1 MDGRNSKGQFAK
13 GNKAARG
20 NPYAKKSADM
30 RKAMYSAIT
39 PNDIR
44 QIVNNLKAQALA
56 GDLRAIGLLFDRIF
70 GTPQV
75 GLDLLE
81 RLEHLENLIDQM
93 EKTAQN
99 EAEKRKGR
107 GLDA

>member
-1 MDGRNSKGQFAK
+1 MENKTLKVLKPVTRILSILSIGLSVAAIAVLVLFNFSDVFTIITDEGTKYADGFSYPGYQ
-13 GNKAARG
+13 
-20 NPYAKKSADM
+20 
-30 RKAMYSAIT
+30 AIFSG
-39 PNDIR
+39 
-44 QIVNNLKAQALA
+44 AQA
-56 GDLRAIGLLFDRIF
+56 R
-70 GTPQV
+70 
-75 GLDLLE
+75 LDLLE